1 VDMPKILGLIWTYEH
16 LTVFYMTWST
26 KGKVWSCSGTWALS
40 GVHWHGCRD
49 SSGPEYIAMN
59 VITM

>member
-40 GVHWHGCRD
+40 GVHCMAVEILRVL
-49 SSGPEYIAMN
+49 SI
-59 VITM
+59 